1 MAAPTIRNASGR
13 PLRRSP
19 AWSGRDP
26 ERASVP
32 VRRSPPAGPP
42 PLWRIVAGPLSF
54 LAVALV
60 VAGVMTAWMS
70 SRAPAP
76 PAAPPAAR
84 SEPELSAAE
93 AVRLRFAPELQALRG
108 ADLPSS
114 DFAERFGAGPQQ
126 AAAQGDR
133 LSAYAPLAT
142 APVVPEPG
150 RARPPNALLNDAQIA
165 SIKSRLKLTAE
176 QEKLWTPVETALRG
190 IAWRRGADRRGS
202 GPAALDAQSVERLKS
217 AAAPL
222 MGRLRDDQKREIRS
236 LSHVMGLG
244 DLAEKL

>member
-19 AWSGRDP
+19 AWNGRGP
-26 ERASVP
+26 ERRPVP
-32 VRRSPPAGPP
+32 VRRPGPSSGPA

-54 LAVALV
+54 LAVALI

-70 SRAPAP
+70 SRTPTP

-84 SEPELSAAE
+84 TEPELSAAE
-93 AVRLRFAPELQALRG
+93 AVRLRFAPELLAVRP
-108 ADLPSS
+108 AELPSS
-114 DFAERFGAGPQQ
+114 DFAERFGPGPQR
-126 AAAQGDR
+126 AAPGDQV
-133 LSAYAPLAT
+133 SAYAPLAT
-142 APVVPEPG
+142 APAVPEPG
-150 RARPPNALLNDAQIA
+150 RARPSNALLNDAQIA
-165 SIKSRLKLTAE
+165 SIKTRLKLTAE
-176 QEKLWTPVETALRG
+176 QEKLWVPVETALRG
-190 IAWRRGADRRGS
+190 VVWRRGADRRGS
-202 GPAALDAQSVERLKS
+202 GPAALDAQSVERLKA